1 MIPFNSAISLLIGI
15 IISATI
21 YLFLN
26 PFFGVSVPE
35 DLQMIND
42 LFNTL
47 KLKILG
53 NIIVNTMKNTYNISP
68 LNKDK
73 IILEENKLI
82 LVKK

>member
-1 MIPFNSAISLLIGI
+1 
-15 IISATI
+15 
-21 YLFLN
+21 
-26 PFFGVSVPE
+26 
-35 DLQMIND
+35 MIND